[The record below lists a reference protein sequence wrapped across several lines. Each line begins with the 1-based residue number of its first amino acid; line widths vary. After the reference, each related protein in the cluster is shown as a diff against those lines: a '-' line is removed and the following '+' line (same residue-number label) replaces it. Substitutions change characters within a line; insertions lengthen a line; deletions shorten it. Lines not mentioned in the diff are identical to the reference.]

1 MEKINKPVANRLQS
15 LDALRGFDMFWIMGG
30 RYIFLGLATLTG
42 LPFFEAIAGQMRHV
56 AWHGFAFYD
65 MIFPLFLFIAG
76 ISFPFSLSKRMSVNS
91 NRGKIYYHIIRR
103 GLLLVLL
110 GIIYNNGVNF
120 DFRNLAYSSVLGI
133 IGLSWMFSALIYLNT
148 NLTFRIF
155 WFSGLLL
162 LYWLSLALFQVYH
175 PDVNGFFPPDN
186 NLTDFIN
193 RAVMPGKFGNSEQ
206 LYTLLPATGTA
217 LLGMFTGEYIQSGF
231 FKARPVK
238 KVMWMI
244 LAGIILIIIGK
255 TWDIVFPI
263 NKHLWT
269 SSYVCFVGGL
279 SVLLFAFFYLVIEI
293 WQYKK
298 WAFVFIVIGLNP
310 ITIYFGR
317 RIIDFK
323 YTGHFFFDGISA
335 LLPESWTQMID
346 GIGLTAVCWVF
357 LYILYKK
364 KIFIKV

>member
-1 MEKINKPVANRLQS
+1 MENTNKPALNRLQS
-15 LDALRGFDMFWIMGG
+15 IDALRGFDMFWIMGG
-30 RYIFLGLATLTG
+30 RHIFMGLATLTG
-42 LPFFEAIAGQMRHV
+42 WSFFEAIANQMKHV

-76 ISFPFSLSKRMSVNS
+76 ISFPFSMEKRIAKNNS
-91 NRGKIYYHIIRR
+91 RKSLYIHIVRR
-103 GLLLVLL
+103 GFLLVLL
-110 GIIYNNGVNF
+110 GILYNNGVNF
-120 DFRNLAYSSVLGI
+120 DFPNLAYSSVLGI
-133 IGLSWMFSALIYLNT
+133 IGLSWMFAALIYINT
-148 NLTFRIF
+148 KFIYRIL
-155 WFSGLLL
+155 WFAGLLIV
-162 LYWLSLALFQVYH
+162 YWVSLALFQVYH
-175 PDVNGFFPPDN
+175 PGISEFFPPDN

-193 RAVMPGKFGNSEQ
+193 RAIMPGKFGNSEQ

-217 LLGMFTGEYIQSGF
+217 LLGMFTGEFLLSDHM
-231 FKARPVK
+231 KDKPLK
-238 KVMWMI
+238 KVIWMTI
-244 LAGIILIIIGK
+244 TGIVLIIIGK
-255 TWDIVFPI
+255 IWDVVFPI

-279 SVLLFAFFYLVIEI
+279 SILLFSLFHLIIEI
-293 WQYKK
+293 WKYKK
-298 WAFVFIVIGLNP
+298 WAFIFIVIGLNP

-323 YTGHFFFDGISA
+323 YTGHFFFDGIAA

-364 KIFIKV
+364 KIFVKV

>member
-1 MEKINKPVANRLQS
+1 MKDSDKPSSGRLQS

-30 RYIFLGLATLTG
+30 RHIFLGLATLTG
-42 LPFFEAIAGQMRHV
+42 LPFFEAIANQMKHV

-76 ISFPFSLSKRMSVNS
+76 ISFPFSLSRRMTLTNKR
-91 NRGKIYYHIIRR
+91 GEIYYHIFRR
-103 GLLLVLL
+103 GLLLFLL

-120 DFRNLAYSSVLGI
+120 DFKNLSYSSVLGI
-133 IGLSWMFSALIYLNT
+133 IGLSWMFAALIFINT
-148 NLTFRIF
+148 NLTGRII
-155 WFSGLLL
+155 WFSGLLIV
-162 LYWLSLALFQVYH
+162 YWLSLVLFQTYH
-175 PDVNGFFPPDN
+175 PGITEFFPPDN
-186 NLTDFIN
+186 NLTDYIN
-193 RAVMPGKFGNSEQ
+193 RAIMPGKFGNSEQ

-217 LLGMFTGEYIQSGF
+217 LLGMFTGEYIMSGF
-231 FKARPVK
+231 CKDKPVR
-238 KVMWMI
+238 KVLWMI
-244 LAGIILIIIGK
+244 LAGIALIIIGRI
-255 TWDIVFPI
+255 WDNIFPI

-279 SVLLFAFFYLVIEI
+279 SILLFACLYLVIEI
-293 WQYKK
+293 WQFKK
-298 WAFVFIVIGLNP
+298 WAFIFVVIGLNP

-323 YTGHFFFDGISA
+323 YTAGFFFDGIAA
-335 LLPESWTQMID
+335 LLPESWTQMIN

-364 KIFIKV
+364 KIFVKV